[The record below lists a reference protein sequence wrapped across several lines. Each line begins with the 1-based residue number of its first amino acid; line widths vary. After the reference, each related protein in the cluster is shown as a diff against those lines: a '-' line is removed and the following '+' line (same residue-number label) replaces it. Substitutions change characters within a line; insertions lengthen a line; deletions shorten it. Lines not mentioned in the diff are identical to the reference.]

1 MRFSARIL
9 SVAREPSDSERIGHI
24 FLGGSGSVIL
34 GLGALRF
41 GSGPVASCKRSR
53 EKKNRGSFNC
63 AIMHYR
69 VYHE

>member
-9 SVAREPSDSERIGHI
+9 NLAREPSDADSIGHN
-24 FLGGSGSVIL
+24 FLGGSGSVIF

-53 EKKNRGSFNC
+53 KKKTEGHL
-63 AIMHYR
+63 I
-69 VYHE
+69 VL